1 MAGWDEGNVFFSDQ
15 AAAFREGDDAGLTAP
30 VARRKFVHFLNNF
43 RSEPSP
49 GRADGETLYKDRLDA
64 MRPSGGQAELHAEPV
79 TLTITVQLEDLIA
92 HDPELADKLKQKP
105 AEYMALV
112 RAEWRQNEQRPPHPP
127 PRRSWRRPAWTCS
140 CRCAT
145 SGWRTRNCSA
155 PPSKS
160 SLTAHRQQPPS
171 ETSRRAPRVDSSSRS
186 RPAHLRSQALHVTKL
201 VCVPGIVIAASRCK
215 ACALSARAASRSSL
229 PARRP
234 RPPR

>member
-79 TLTITVQLEDLIA
+79 TLTITAQLEDLIA

-105 AEYMALV
+105 AEYTALV
-112 RAEWRQNEQRPPHPP
+112 RADGGKTRGARLTLPRAAAGDGLRGRLHVAAQRAAGRRGAAAPLHPSLPHQLADSHPHP
-127 PRRSWRRPAWTCS
+127 RPLGA
-140 CRCAT
+140 
-145 SGWRTRNCSA
+145 
-155 PPSKS
+155 
-160 SLTAHRQQPPS
+160 
-171 ETSRRAPRVDSSSRS
+171 
-186 RPAHLRSQALHVTKL
+186 
-201 VCVPGIVIAASRCK
+201 
-215 ACALSARAASRSSL
+215 
-229 PARRP
+229 P
-234 RPPR
+234 RPPAAAARGQLTSARRRCT